1 MGRFIRFRR
10 PMMHRKFPRPSGRSR
25 WPRRGARR
33 RRWLEALRTVALLVV
48 LVGLYALSEPALVPT
63 GGVFVA
69 ERERVV
75 ERFTLCGPG
84 RGHACVIDGDTIKLG
99 ERKVRLIGLDAPELV
114 SPRCEREALLAKTSQ
129 EQLMRLLNGGA
140 FDMLADRRES
150 VDRYGRDLRRLVR
163 PRQDGSEEDIAE
175 LMIAQ
180 GLAARYVG
188 MKADW
193 C

>member
-1 MGRFIRFRR
+1 MSKIIRFRR
-10 PMMHRKFPRPSGRSR
+10 PMVHRRFARRPG
-25 WPRRGARR
+25 GMRR
-33 RRWLEALRTVALLVV
+33 RRRGGFEALRTVTMLVV
-48 LVGLYALSEPALVPT
+48 LLCLYALSEPALVPT

-69 ERERVV
+69 ERERVA

-99 ERKVRLIGLDAPELV
+99 KRKVRLIGLDAPELIH
-114 SPRCEREALLAKTSQ
+114 PRCEREARLAKSAQ
-129 EQLMRLLNGGA
+129 EQLLRLLNGGA
-140 FDMLADRRES
+140 FVMLADRRDS
-150 VDRYGRDLRRLVR
+150 VDRYRRDLRRLVR